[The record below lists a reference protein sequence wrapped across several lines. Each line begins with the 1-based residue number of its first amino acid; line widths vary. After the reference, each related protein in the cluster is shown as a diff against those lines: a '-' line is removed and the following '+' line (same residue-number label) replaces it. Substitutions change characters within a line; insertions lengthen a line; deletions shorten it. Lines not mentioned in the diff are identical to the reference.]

1 MTMQLTANKSITEF
15 TRLIGNTPMVQL
27 KKIAANS
34 PAKIFG
40 KLEMYNPG
48 GSIKDRLALSLIES
62 AERLGQLKPGG
73 TVIEVTSGNTGIA
86 VAMIC
91 ALKNYRAIIVM
102 SDKNSEEKQNMMR
115 LYGAELVLTPHTVGP
130 SDPRSNYS
138 VAEKL
143 AKEIPDSIYLDQ
155 YNNPANIDCHYL
167 TTAPEIWEQLGGD
180 IDCVVAGA
188 GTGGT
193 ISGIGR
199 FFKEKSPST
208 KIIAVDPE
216 GSMLTH
222 QFRTGQIIEGHHYQV
237 EGIGSD
243 KPVKALD
250 MSVLDDMIMVSDKE
264 SFLLG
269 RDIAR
274 QEGIFCGGSS
284 GSVLAAAYVAIEK
297 YKIRGNVV
305 VILADSGNR
314 YLSKMYSDQWMKKMG
329 YL

>member
-1 MTMQLTANKSITEF
+1 MQTATMNSITEF
-15 TRLIGNTPMVQL
+15 RNLIGNTPMIQL
-27 KKIAANS
+27 KKIAAKS
-34 PAKIFG
+34 PAKIFA

-62 AERLGQLKPGG
+62 AERQGLLKPGG

-91 ALKNYRAIIVM
+91 AFKNYRAILVM

-115 LYGAELVLTPHTVGP
+115 IFGAELVLTPNAVGP

-138 VAEKL
+138 VAERL

-155 YNNPANIDCHYL
+155 YNNPANIECHYR
-167 TTAPEIWEQLGGD
+167 TTAPEIWEQLGGN
-180 IDCVVAGA
+180 IDCVVVGA

-193 ISGIGR
+193 VSGIGR

-208 KIIAVDPE
+208 KIIAVDPV

-222 QFRTGQIIEGHHYQV
+222 LFRTGEVIEGHHYQV

-243 KPVKALD
+243 KPVQALD
-250 MSVLDDMIMVSDKE
+250 MTVLDDMITISDKE

-269 RDIAR
+269 REITR
-274 QEGIFCGGSS
+274 LEGIFCGGSS
-284 GSVLAAAYVAIEK
+284 GSVLAAAYIAIEK
-297 YKIRGNVV
+297 YNIRGNVV
-305 VILADSGNR
+305 VVFADSGNR
-314 YLSKMYSDQWMKKMG
+314 YLSKMYSDQWMKNMG

>member
-1 MTMQLTANKSITEF
+1 MQATAKKSIVDF
-15 TRLIGNTPMVQL
+15 TKLIGNTPMVEL
-27 KKIAANS
+27 KKIAAKS
-34 PAKIFG
+34 PARIFA

-48 GSIKDRLALSLIES
+48 GSLKDRLALSLIEA
-62 AERLGQLKPGG
+62 AERQGTLKPGG
-73 TVIEVTSGNTGIA
+73 TVIEVTSGNTGIG

-91 ALKNYRAIIVM
+91 AYKNYRAVIVM
-102 SDKNSEEKQNMMR
+102 SDKNSEEKQNMMK
-115 LYGAELVLTPHTVGP
+115 LYGAELILTPNEVGP

-138 VAEKL
+138 VAERL

-155 YNNPANIDCHYL
+155 YNNPANIDCHYR
-167 TTAPEIWEQLGGD
+167 TTAREIWEQLGGD

-199 FFKEKSPST
+199 FFKERRAPA

-222 QFRTGQIIEGHHYQV
+222 QFRTGEIIEGHHYQV

-264 SFLLG
+264 SFLL
-269 RDIAR
+269 
-274 QEGIFCGGSS
+274 
-284 GSVLAAAYVAIEK
+284 AAKSPDKRVSFVEVPAV
-297 YKIRGNVV
+297 RF
-305 VILADSGNR
+305 
-314 YLSKMYSDQWMKKMG
+314 
-329 YL
+329 